1 MWQSV
6 TPIWT
11 SSEARD
17 LTLWAW
23 GANPPDTRPEGLSG
37 GTPGGPVVSRGS
49 SVLTVVNPKH
59 LERYLAQG
67 EVLYVETRATK
78 LFYFPGP
85 IVALL
90 IVGFLDLLAASAV
103 YGWGILSTYNPF
115 HRIPSGYRMDALDLM
130 LFILLLVFIWL
141 LVRIVRWIRTIYAV
155 SNHRILIKRGIASRD
170 IDDIPMA
177 QIRGVDVHQTIG
189 QRILGYGTVRVS
201 AESGMAKS
209 IGNEDW
215 LGIPKPFQVQRTIET
230 VMQNPGG
237 PPNPYMQSPAGGYA
251 APPSSPPPR

>member
-1 MWQSV
+1 
-6 TPIWT
+6 
-11 SSEARD
+11 
-17 LTLWAW
+17 
-23 GANPPDTRPEGLSG
+23 
-37 GTPGGPVVSRGS
+37 VSRGS
-49 SVLTVVNPKH
+49 SNLTVVNPKH
-59 LERYLAQG
+59 LARYLAQG

-103 YGWGILSTYNPF
+103 YGWGVLSSYNPYA
-115 HRIPSGYRMDALDLM
+115 HIPSAYRMDALDVM
-130 LFILLLVFIWL
+130 LFILLLIFIWL

-170 IDDIPMA
+170 IDDIPMN
-177 QIRGVDVHQTIG
+177 QVRGVDVHQTIG

-201 AESGMAKS
+201 AESGTAKS

-230 VMQNPGG
+230 VMQNPGM
-237 PPNPYMQSPAGGYA
+237 PTNPYVQPPTVVYGNPPAYP
-251 APPSSPPPR
+251 PPSYPPPK